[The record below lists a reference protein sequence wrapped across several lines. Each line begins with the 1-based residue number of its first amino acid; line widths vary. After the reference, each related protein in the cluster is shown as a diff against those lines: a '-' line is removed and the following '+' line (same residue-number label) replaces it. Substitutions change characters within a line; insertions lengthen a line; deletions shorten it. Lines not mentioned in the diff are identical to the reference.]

1 MLHRESA
8 MAIIHGGYTALQLG
22 FTAYELSGW
31 HLLTDIRPPSKSN
44 ACSVMVLARDARR
57 PQLRSCS
64 QVMRF
69 NFLNERLGPA

>member
-1 MLHRESA
+1 
-8 MAIIHGGYTALQLG
+8 MAIIHRGYRELQLG
-22 FTAYELSGW
+22 VKEYELAGW

-44 ACSVMVLARDARR
+44 ACSVMVLVRDARR

-69 NFLNERLGPA
+69 NFLNNERLGPA